1 MNASKQVRFA
11 NNEYESD
18 SEEEYSGYDNIDE
31 EMNPEMLGQGQDG

>member
-18 SEEEYSGYDNIDE
+18 SEEEFSENGYQDE
-31 EMNPEMLGQGQDG
+31 QMNPEMQGMG